1 MEKPQEK
8 ALADL
13 RWVPLDGEWE
23 KDGAEGLVYIGG
35 EYEPPA
41 SQPNSAGKAENP
53 EKEPPQKY
61 INFGT
66 LLFDQ
71 HFKEGRIRMQVEF
84 DEVDNRSSAAI
95 VIQYDPATKDML
107 TFGISGGGLRYSAGV
122 SGFLFKLMQW
132 ASPTDQQQQGT
143 ATSTRSPNVWTP
155 LFQVGLG
162 INLKAKRPYDLEVFV
177 RGAVFTFCVDGVEI
191 GKHTLSV
198 PSLPGNPCG
207 IFCGTHKIIHFRN
220 ISIQTVTPTAFV
232 VMQFQP
238 AEYEALFKDVIEPIC
253 KSEGL
258 QAYRADSTYM
268 PGLVI
273 EDIKRQIAECRVV
286 IAEIT
291 PTNPNVYYEV
301 GYADALNKPLILIA
315 DRKEGLKPFDVRAY
329 RTIFYENSIGG
340 KNAVENDLRAYLRS
354 IMNK

>member
-1 MEKPQEK
+1 MENSQEK
-8 ALADL
+8 TLADL
-13 RWVPLDGEWE
+13 RWVPLEGEW
-23 KDGAEGLVYIGG
+23 KMDNAGDLVYAGG
-35 EYEPPA
+35 EYDPPA
-41 SQPNSAGKAENP
+41 SQTTPAGKAETP
-53 EKEPPQKY
+53 EPEPPQPY
-61 INFGT
+61 VNFGT
-66 LLFDQ
+66 LLFDE

-95 VIQYDPATKDML
+95 IFQYDTATRDML
-107 TFGISGGGLRYSAGV
+107 TFGVSGGGLRYRPGV

-132 ASPTDQQQQGT
+132 VSPTEQQQST
-143 ATSTRSPNVWTP
+143 TTSTPSKGWTA
-155 LFQVGLG
+155 LFQIGLG
-162 INLKAKRPYDLEVFV
+162 INLRANRPYDLELIA
-177 RGAVFTFCVDGVEI
+177 RGSVLTLSVDGVEI
-191 GKHTLSV
+191 AKHTLTI
-198 PSLPGNPCG
+198 PSLGGSPCG
-207 IFCGTHKIIHFRN
+207 IFCGTHSKVHFRN
-220 ISIQTVTPTAFV
+220 ISIQRVTPTAFI

-238 AEYEALFKDVIEPIC
+238 PEYEALFKDVIEPVC

-258 QAYRADSTYM
+258 KAYRADSTYM

-340 KNAVENDLRAYLRS
+340 KNAIENDLRAYLKS